1 MPFLECISIDT
12 CMFLY
17 MTCLSSWYVYTRA
30 MLNEERKIVS
40 KYCVGW
46 PACCSQQMGEDCR
59 EDLKGLFCVRQHVIF
74 IQLLRAH
81 ASIGVCTCLPPDI
94 LCQNCRLDMVYK
106 EEAFIPYL

>member
-17 MTCLSSWYVYTRA
+17 MTCLSSWYVYARA

-46 PACCSQQMGEDCR
+46 PACCSQQMGEDRR
-59 EDLKGLFCVRQHVIF
+59 EDLKGLFCVRQPVIF
-74 IQLLRAH
+74 IQLLHAH
-81 ASIGVCTCLPPDI
+81 ASILPPTCLPPDI

-106 EEAFIPYL
+106 EEAFFPYL

>member
-12 CMFLY
+12 CMFLH

-46 PACCSQQMGEDCR
+46 PACCSQQMGEDRR
-59 EDLKGLFCVRQHVIF
+59 EDLKGLFCVRHNACRVMHAF
-74 IQLLRAH
+74 NCFMFTLHAQLYMPLPACLT
-81 ASIGVCTCLPPDI
+81 SIGVRTTDRPL
-94 LCQNCRLDMVYK
+94 
-106 EEAFIPYL
+106 

>member
-1 MPFLECISIDT
+1 MHVSLHDLSFL
-12 CMFLY
+12 L
-17 MTCLSSWYVYTRA
+17 YTRA
-30 MLNEERKIVS
+30 MLNEKRKIVS

-46 PACCSQQMGEDCR
+46 PACCSQQMGEDRR

-74 IQLLRAH
+74 IQLLSAH

-106 EEAFIPYL
+106 EEAFIP